1 MKLMMPFG
9 ICGGVQ
15 FMTAEIV
22 NLNKV
27 RKARERANRERDA
40 QENRLKYGQS
50 KADRS
55 LLEATRRKS
64 QAELDGARRQPGGLM
79 DDDDSGPDNAS

>member
-1 MKLMMPFG
+1 
-9 ICGGVQ
+9 
-15 FMTAEIV
+15 MTAEIV

-27 RKARERANRERDA
+27 RKARERAIRERDA

-50 KADRS
+50 KTERNLFDAKQ
-55 LLEATRRKS
+55 RKS
-64 QAELDGARRQPGGLM
+64 QTDLDGVRRYPGRLM